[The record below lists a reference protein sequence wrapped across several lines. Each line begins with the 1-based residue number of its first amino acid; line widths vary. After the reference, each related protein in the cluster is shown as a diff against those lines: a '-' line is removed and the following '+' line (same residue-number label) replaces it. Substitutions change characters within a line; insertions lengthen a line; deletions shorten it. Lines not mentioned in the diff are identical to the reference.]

1 MAKLNRNQKCLF
13 SIHLLRGI
21 MELFTNTFLTSHII
35 SITAENV
42 LSEGLFNSA
51 IFYIAQ
57 YVLYAVFY
65 FFISFFVKRSNRT
78 IFLQLGIILNLAL
91 IVCLVFLSDVISS
104 WIILV
109 GSLCGI
115 SNALYYASYFV
126 MKNEFASRKSIKKY
140 NIFTVMG
147 VNVVKVVVPTLLG
160 FLIDSSSFANISI
173 YMTIITVAQLIIS
186 FFIISHKRKGAKLQ
200 LLSFYKALREDT
212 KARKKIKYTYI
223 NAVLSGIKN
232 TYKLLL
238 TVLIL
243 FAYKTNFGLRLF
255 TSIFSLVTMGL
266 LVLFK
271 VFDNRPKTNK
281 FAIYL
286 VIGLLPLASSLF
298 MVFWLNEI
306 TLIMFNF
313 FLTVAIYFSDYF
325 GSSERDAII
334 KHIGK
339 REYIAEHQ
347 LSIEIITCT
356 SRVLSYFVMLLM
368 GFVASL
374 IVFKILLVAF
384 MALCP
389 VKYMVM
395 YKQRKIRKEFEL
407 LQERELVESAK
418 LEQQPA

>member
-147 VNVVKVVVPTLLG
+147 VNVIKVIVPTLLG

-243 FAYKTNFGLRLF
+243 FAYKTNFGLGLF

-298 MVFWLNEI
+298 MVVWLNEI

-395 YKQRKIRKEFEL
+395 YKQRKIRKEYE
-407 LQERELVESAK
+407 K
-418 LEQQPA
+418 LNEETNTVVVLEKQVA